1 MTVYLASI
9 VDWKA
14 DIPDIEQL
22 GVFSTEKKAKRAIL
36 KVLSRQY
43 IENDDFDL
51 SMSYEQLLKYRR
63 DDWIIDTWEVDKE
76 YDYFE

>member
-1 MTVYLASI
+1 MNVYLASI

-14 DIPDIEQL
+14 DIPDTEQL
-22 GVFSTEKKAKRAIL
+22 GVFSTEEKAKRAIL

-43 IENDDFDL
+43 IENEDFDL

-63 DDWIIDTWEVDKE
+63 DDWIIDVWEIDKE